1 MGRVAVEIE
10 VSSNVDQMLVDLGML
25 TPDKVKR
32 VRLPAVV
39 DSGATYL
46 VLPAATIAQLGLTP
60 TRRTTVKYAD
70 QRRVERDIVPNV
82 WLDLQGRRGLF
93 EAVVEPDRT
102 DALVGTIPLEAMD
115 FLIDCSHNVLV
126 PRDPN
131 TTITEVE

>member
-1 MGRVAVEIE
+1 MGRVNVEIE
-10 VSSNVDQMLVDLGML
+10 VASNVDKVLVDLGML

-39 DSGATYL
+39 DSGATFL
-46 VLPAATIAQLGLTP
+46 VLPAATVAQLGLTP
-60 TRRTTVKYAD
+60 ARRMTVKYAD
-70 QRRVERDIVPNV
+70 QRRIERDVVQNV
-82 WLDLQGRRGLF
+82 LLELQGRQGLF

-102 DALVGTIPLEAMD
+102 DALVGAIPLEAMD
-115 FLIDCSHNVLV
+115 FLIDCQHNALV